1 MHDDWMPAVDGM
13 LSTLS
18 QRKVATWATDG
29 LRSTTTRAMVL
40 QNDSSATTCTTEK
53 PATMNRLSSGETRP
67 GSGDRQLITGR
78 FTMATA
84 SLDVYGQPRLYAKR
98 CELVAQ
104 VVVSGVTNS
113 PSLELWAKAG
123 IGRPSPAR
131 PGRCTARLDPARP
144 GSGPGRPG
152 FSLRHPDVCF
162 FSSLFFLS
170 VQKRD
175 FFRRA
180 PSAPGL

>member
-84 SLDVYGQPRLYAKR
+84 SLDVYGQPRLNAKR

-113 PSLELWAKAG
+113 PSLELWAQSRFWPAQP
-123 IGRPSPAR
+123 RPARTVHGPAR
-131 PGRCTARLDPARP
+131 PGPARKARVRPGTARVFIKVP
-144 GSGPGRPG
+144 
-152 FSLRHPDVCF
+152 
-162 FSSLFFLS
+162 
-170 VQKRD
+170 
-175 FFRRA
+175 
-180 PSAPGL
+180 